1 MTFMNS
7 FMVEGGFVPYEFLT
21 EFEQDIFEFDSSD
34 ALMNF
39 GTREK
44 FLFIGSFIITQLLI
58 DRILLRPVE
67 NGFNT

>member
-1 MTFMNS
+1 MNS
-7 FMVEGGFVPYEFLT
+7 FMVEGGFVPYDFLT
-21 EFEQDIFEFDSSD
+21 EFEQDILEFDSSD
-34 ALMNF
+34 GIMNF

>member
-1 MTFMNS
+1 MNS
-7 FMVEGGFVPYEFLT
+7 FMVEGGFLPYDFMT
-21 EFEQDIFEFDSSD
+21 EFEHDIFEHDSSD

-39 GTREK
+39 ETREK